1 MVITKDDF
9 TDWRSNPVTKAFY
22 SACIDRVED
31 AKDVL
36 GSTAGV
42 DPDQDNFYRGFI
54 HAYREMF
61 DFRVEEIEGDEVEDK
76 E

>member
-9 TDWRSNPVTKAFY
+9 ISWKSNPVTKAFY
-22 SACIDRVED
+22 SACFDRVSD

-36 GSTAGV
+36 GDTAGQ

-61 DFRVEEIEGDEVEDK
+61 DFRVEDVGVED
-76 E
+76 EE